1 MDKLERFFKTAGIY
15 FLGNVFTKIVS
26 LLLLPLY
33 TNRIPPNE
41 YGNYGLV
48 ISVINLIIPLI
59 FFQIWDGVF
68 RYSFDYKD
76 KENKYIIFYNGLIV
90 MIISSF
96 AFLLFY
102 LMFSFFKNFENKFI
116 ILLYSLSIGFHYF
129 YGVLARSVQDNVVFV
144 FSGCINSIITI
155 VLNIVLILFFNKGIE
170 ALYISSVI
178 GTLIQIIIIEFKLKT
193 FSNYKKDYFNLT
205 IIKKLMAFSAPLSL
219 TTISYWLLSGLTQLV
234 ISLRIDTYANGLYN
248 VANKFSSL
256 LILLI
261 GVFRFAW
268 NEMAYLL
275 YNNKNKKLYYN
286 KTVTE
291 IFRFSIIGCSL
302 ILMIIRIIFPY
313 IIGQDYVNAL
323 NIIPLLII
331 GTMANEYAGFLGTI
345 FLANKNSNKLFIST
359 LVSAIINIVGLVIL
373 VPKYQL
379 LGAVSALCS
388 AYLIG
393 CIINLIMLYKKE
405 EIRLDKEALIS
416 FFTLIISIISFY
428 KVYRIEYFLIITLF
442 LIIIAFLLLKKSI
455 LLFIKYIKN
464 ILL

>member
-1 MDKLERFFKTAGIY
+1 
-15 FLGNVFTKIVS
+15 
-26 LLLLPLY
+26 
-33 TNRIPPNE
+33 
-41 YGNYGLV
+41 
-48 ISVINLIIPLI
+48 
-59 FFQIWDGVF
+59 
-68 RYSFDYKD
+68 
-76 KENKYIIFYNGLIV
+76 
-90 MIISSF
+90 
-96 AFLLFY
+96 
-102 LMFSFFKNFENKFI
+102 
-116 ILLYSLSIGFHYF
+116 
-129 YGVLARSVQDNVVFV
+129 
-144 FSGCINSIITI
+144 
-155 VLNIVLILFFNKGIE
+155 
-170 ALYISSVI
+170 
-178 GTLIQIIIIEFKLKT
+178 
-193 FSNYKKDYFNLT
+193 
-205 IIKKLMAFSAPLSL
+205 
-219 TTISYWLLSGLTQLV
+219 
-234 ISLRIDTYANGLYN
+234 
-248 VANKFSSL
+248 
-256 LILLI
+256 
-261 GVFRFAW
+261 
-268 NEMAYLL
+268 
-275 YNNKNKKLYYN
+275 
-286 KTVTE
+286 
-291 IFRFSIIGCSL
+291 
-302 ILMIIRIIFPY
+302 MIIRIIFPY